1 MRTLCV
7 IPVRGGS
14 KGIPRKNLATLFDDM
29 TLLEW
34 TIRQAHAV
42 YDTDEV
48 IVSTED
54 RAMSDLASACNSQ
67 VHHRPSELA
76 QDSSSTASVV
86 EHLVQEQKKSGRRYD
101 VIAILQVTS
110 PLRDAADIRSA
121 REIMLTGNYDSVV
134 SAYREDLT
142 HPAKM
147 YFWEGAMARPVLPEM
162 EGLRRQDLPQVFRRN
177 GAIFM
182 ATMEHFERTGALWG
196 GRTGLVQMPKS
207 RSVDVDSE
215 HDLAAA
221 REFFAVHPD
230 MKNAAENSQ

>member
-1 MRTLCV
+1 MRTLCM

-42 YDTDEV
+42 YDADEV

-54 RAMSDLASACNSQ
+54 REMSDLARACDTE
-67 VHHRPSELA
+67 VHHRPRALA

-86 EHLVQEQKKSGRRYD
+86 EHLVQEHEASGLRYD
-101 VIAILQVTS
+101 LVTILQVTS
-110 PLRDAADIRSA
+110 PLREPADIRSA
-121 REIMLTGNYDSVV
+121 REMMLTGNYDSVV
-134 SAYREDLT
+134 SAYSEDLT

-147 YFWEGAMARPVLPEM
+147 YFREGAMARPVLPEM

-182 ATMEHFERTGALWG
+182 ATMDHFERTGALWG
-196 GRTGLVQMPKS
+196 GRTGLVQMPKG

-215 HDLAAA
+215 NDLASA
-221 REFFAVHPD
+221 REFFVVHPEK
-230 MKNAAENSQ
+230 KNAAEKSQ